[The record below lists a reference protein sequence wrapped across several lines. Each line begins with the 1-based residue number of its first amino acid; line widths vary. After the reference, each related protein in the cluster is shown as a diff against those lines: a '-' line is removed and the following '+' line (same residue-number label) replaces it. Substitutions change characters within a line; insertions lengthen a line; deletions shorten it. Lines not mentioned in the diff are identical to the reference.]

1 MSWKVDWNTTI
12 ARIYQLS
19 AIRGGGKETLILME
33 NIIYE
38 IRKDVG
44 LGRKLKKGDMLSFF
58 INDIE
63 TLKKK

>member
-1 MSWKVDWNTTI
+1 
-12 ARIYQLS
+12 
-19 AIRGGGKETLILME
+19 ME